1 MVTEDIGS
9 AKSDEGDDRRRH
21 IRQRVLKSALL
32 YPVLKEARLAIH
44 DVSQNGLSGEC
55 ALTLGLGQEVHVSLD
70 GEKFITAEVR
80 WLDGMRCG
88 LQTEDPLPRNLDE
101 AQDWIDDAG
110 SDKREAPRVK
120 VDLLATLVTCAPVF
134 AGTVRNMSAEGMM
147 IEAAGLPEGRRLLV
161 KARGCDVRMGRVQ
174 WSSGGMAG
182 VFFEPVELGA
192 GGK

>member
-1 MVTEDIGS
+1 VSEDTGS
-9 AKSDEGDDRRRH
+9 ATSNEGDERRRH
-21 IRQRVLKSALL
+21 ARQRVLKSALL
-32 YPVLKEARLAIH
+32 YPVLREARLAIH

-70 GEKFITAEVR
+70 GETFVTAEVR
-80 WLDGMRCG
+80 WVEGMRCG
-88 LQTEDPLPRNLDE
+88 LQTEDPLPRNLGGQQAGAE
-101 AQDWIDDAG
+101 EAG
-110 SDKREAPRVK
+110 SDQREAPRVK
-120 VDLLATLVTCAPVF
+120 VDLLATLVACAPVF

-147 IEAAGLPEGRRLLV
+147 IEAAGLPEGTRLLV

-182 VFFEPVELGA
+182 VFFEPVAAGS

>member
-1 MVTEDIGS
+1 VSQGTGS
-9 AKSDEGDDRRRH
+9 ATSGEGDERRRH
-21 IRQRVLKSALL
+21 ARQRVLKSALL
-32 YPVLKEARLAIH
+32 YPVLKEARLAIN

-70 GEKFITAEVR
+70 GENFITAEVR

-88 LQTEDPLPRNLDE
+88 LQTEDPLPRDFE
-101 AQDWIDDAG
+101 GPQAASDAA
-110 SDKREAPRVK
+110 DADQREAPRVK

-134 AGTVRNMSAEGMM
+134 AGTVRNLSAEGMM

-174 WSSGGMAG
+174 WSAGGMAG
-182 VFFEPVELGA
+182 VFFEPLEAGA
-192 GGK
+192 DGK